1 MVHVREDPHCRLHGV
16 TQRMNV
22 RLAHPYPPPL
32 PTPAEEVPQRTET
45 PLDQRTAFR
54 TQGGLHLL
62 FEPEAADAWMA
73 RRIET
78 CEGGGYIDSQTGEPL
93 GPAERAAYEVY
104 LRRLCE
110 RHRVGEQADRLV
122 RIVDQYLPKV
132 ADENRPMS

>member
-1 MVHVREDPHCRLHGV
+1 M
-16 TQRMNV
+16 
-22 RLAHPYPPPL
+22 
-32 PTPAEEVPQRTET
+32 
-45 PLDQRTAFR
+45 
-54 TQGGLHLL
+54 